1 MWTRKQAITFGLSF
15 FFCFSLACVGG
26 CSEARAETEPTT
38 ITISKEDWNRLK
50 QNNEEQQKALIES
63 RKELTEARQ
72 ELAESRKASTE
83 ARELLEISQMTS
95 TEAQEKLLTL
105 LEEFGMQKEEISK
118 LRAELTAQR
127 AELKTAYE
135 SIEKANH
142 FLNDTKKEI
151 EANEAA
157 WRKREN
163 QLERQRL
170 EWQIASVLLGYIGY
184 EIGRH

>member
-1 MWTRKQAITFGLSF
+1 MWTRKRAFIFGLSF

-26 CSEARAETEPTT
+26 CSEAKAETEPTT

-63 RKELTEARQ
+63 RKELTEARL
-72 ELAESRKASTE
+72 ELEESRKASTE

-105 LEEFGMQKEEISK
+105 LEEFGMQKQEISK

-135 SIEKANH
+135 SIAKANQ

>member
-1 MWTRKQAITFGLSF
+1 MWTRKRAFTFGLSF

-26 CSEARAETEPTT
+26 CSEAAQDT

-50 QNNEEQQKALIES
+50 QNNAEQQKALEES
-63 RKELTEARQ
+63 KKELTEARL
-72 ELAESRKASTE
+72 ELEESRKASTE
-83 ARELLEISQMTS
+83 AKELLEISQMTS

-105 LEEFGMQKEEISK
+105 LEEFGMQKQEISK

-135 SIEKANH
+135 SIEKANQ
-142 FLNDTKKEI
+142 FLTDTKKAI

-170 EWQIASVLLGYIGY
+170 EWQIASVLFGYIGY

>member
-1 MWTRKQAITFGLSF
+1 MWKRSSIIFGLA
-15 FFCFSLACVGG
+15 FCFCLSVACVGG
-26 CSEARAETEPTT
+26 CSEGKAETEPTT

-50 QNNEEQQKALIES
+50 QNNEEQQKALDES

-83 ARELLEISQMTS
+83 AKELLEISQMTS
-95 TEAQEKLLTL
+95 NEAQEKLLTL

-118 LRAELTAQR
+118 LRAELKAQR
-127 AELKTAYE
+127 AELNTAYE
-135 SIEKANH
+135 SIAKANQ
-142 FLNDTKKEI
+142 FLADTKKEI

-184 EIGRH
+184 EVGRH

>member
-1 MWTRKQAITFGLSF
+1 MWKRSSIIFGLA
-15 FFCFSLACVGG
+15 FCFCLSAPCVGG
-26 CSEARAETEPTT
+26 CSEVKAETEPTT

-50 QNNEEQQKALIES
+50 QNNEEQQKALDES

-72 ELAESRKASTE
+72 ELVESRKASTE
-83 ARELLEISQMTS
+83 AKELLEISQMTS

-118 LRAELTAQR
+118 LRAELKAQR
-127 AELKTAYE
+127 AELNTAYK
-135 SIEKANH
+135 SIAKANQ
-142 FLNDTKKEI
+142 FLADTKKEI

-157 WRKREN
+157 WRKRES

-170 EWQIASVLLGYIGY
+170 EWQIASALIGWIGY
-184 EIGRH
+184 EIGRR

>member
-1 MWTRKQAITFGLSF
+1 MWTRRQAFIFGFAF

-26 CSEARAETEPTT
+26 CSEAKAEMEQDT
-38 ITISKEDWNRLK
+38 ITISKKDWETLK
-50 QNNEEQQKALIES
+50 QNNAAQKKALEES
-63 RKELTEARQ
+63 KKELTEARQ

-83 ARELLEISQMTS
+83 ARELLEVSQMTS

-105 LEEFGMQKEEISK
+105 LEELGMQKEEVAK
-118 LRAELTAQR
+118 LRAELTQQR
-127 AELKTAYE
+127 IELNTAYE
-135 SIEKANH
+135 AIQKANQ
-142 FLNDTKKEI
+142 FLADTKKEI

-170 EWQIASVLLGYIGY
+170 EWQIASVLFGYLGY